1 MAEYAEMVGDAA
13 VRAQIYGAIASEYRL
28 AERMLQEV
36 FGGSPLAERRPRMVF
51 TFQLRAQGLEA
62 LHRQQIAGLRR
73 WRALKAASDQTSA
86 DALLPTLLL
95 TVNAIASGLR
105 TTG

>member
-1 MAEYAEMVGDAA
+1 M
-13 VRAQIYGAIASEYRL
+13 RITTPRL
-28 AERMLQEV
+28 
-36 FGGSPLAERRPRMVF
+36 VF

-62 LHRQQIAGLRR
+62 LHRQQIAGLKR
-73 WRALKAASDQTSA
+73 WRAHRAAGEQTAA
-86 DALLPTLLL
+86 DGVLHALLL